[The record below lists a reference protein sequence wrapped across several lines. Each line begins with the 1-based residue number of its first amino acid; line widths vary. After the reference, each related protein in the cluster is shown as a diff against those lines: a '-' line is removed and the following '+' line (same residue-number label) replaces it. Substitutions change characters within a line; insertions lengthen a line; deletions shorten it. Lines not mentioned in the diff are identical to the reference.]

1 MGGEGGR
8 QAGSEQA
15 EGGGCCRCCSRGI
28 PGEAAAGLGLAAER
42 EEARTGEERRG
53 GEGVGRASGHGGA
66 AVPVR

>member
-1 MGGEGGR
+1 MGKGGR

-15 EGGGCCRCCSRGI
+15 EGGRCCSRGI

-53 GEGVGRASGHGGA
+53 GEGVGRVSGHGGA